1 MKRFGQIINLKP
13 GNEQTYID
21 HHAAVWPGVLSMIKK
36 CHISNYSIFMRGST
50 LFAYFEYTGEDFEAD
65 MARMAA
71 DEITQRWWDVVK
83 PLMEPLA
90 DRKTGE
96 FWSDMEEIFHTD

>member
-1 MKRFGQIINLKP
+1 MKRFGQIIKLKP
-13 GNEQTYID
+13 GSEQAYID
-21 HHAAVWPGVLSMIKK
+21 YHGTVWPGVLNTIKK
-36 CHISNYSIFMRGST
+36 CHISNYSIFVRGSL

-65 MARMAA
+65 MAKMAA
-71 DEITQRWWDVVK
+71 DEVTQHWWGVVK
-83 PLMEPLA
+83 PLMEPLE